1 MSRNARTKLFVLQ
14 AYLQQD
20 GNILLEC
27 ESVSPSD
34 FESVMNK
41 GMPDYEGTYSV
52 TSLLRY
58 LIDTGNEVLEKSKNF
73 I

>member
-1 MSRNARTKLFVLQ
+1 MSRNARTKLFTLQ

-41 GMPDYEGTYSV
+41 GMPEYEGTYSV
-52 TSLLRY
+52 ASLLKY
-58 LIDTGNEVLEKSKNF
+58 LIDTGNEVLEKSKRF